1 MNDEKTQVQNK
12 DVEIDEKVRRKTK
25 TVRNNITEIEKRADD
40 CESLSLFGVSA
51 MAFPD
56 KISSV
61 RGIMA
66 SRHVAQR
73 VVLSNPEFARI
84 YTGAENPFGERSS
97 WNIKAKDD
105 YQLMRIF
112 RKFKDTPC
120 SPIAYIMRNVNTGKY
135 KCEVIKPS
143 QNIVEKYGFR
153 MYNNI
158 ESKYNEGDLIHKGS
172 VIAQSSSYVNNNYC
186 GGRNLRIGYATLPE
200 LTEDALIISEDC
212 AEKLR
217 YDMVDI
223 VTVNINKNSFL
234 LNKYG
239 DNTLYKP
246 FPDIGEEIQ
255 HDILCSIRENS
266 YLSSIQEA
274 AIPHI
279 NDKNYFSHGIV
290 VDIDIFSNVEV
301 ENDQYQYYHKQIT
314 DWYSDIYSYISTII
328 HDIDQDDTTLLDIY
342 HQAEKYLNESTWVT
356 KEYIADT
363 IMKFTILQPMEICE
377 GQKVVGRYGNKSV
390 ITKIMKTELMPHT
403 DDGRPLDVL
412 ANSLSIP
419 NRIIAFATYESK
431 MTFQMERIHQH
442 IIELDKQ
449 GVSHDE
455 IMLLV
460 SDFMSIFNPDNGSE
474 IMRLYNEYPNECY
487 NDIIKN
493 GLYIQIQPLNEVCI
507 RDALI
512 EADEKYADILKG
524 YNLYTKLR
532 HRWIKSPKTYN
543 IGYQYHYVLKQE
555 PSKAMSGVATGRTTL
570 YDLPVKTRQFAKN
583 LRRYSDNTIRF
594 GEYDTF
600 NLLSSVGVKSFAKI
614 TTYFRGSQYEKNS
627 ILMSQLDDVGV
638 DTSKY
643 NKFPQLSQLHNCL
656 KLMGIEPK
664 PDIFSYNTIGTVD
677 EEYKVMINNN
687 EITITIP
694 ELRYI
699 LMIHSYYIQ
708 YEMYMKTA
716 VDMTVFITNIINT
729 NLFIDKDDEFRNK
742 VIFKFIELLPELQQ
756 MKQYE

>member
-1 MNDEKTQVQNK
+1 MNEKIQNK
-12 DVEIDEKVRRKTK
+12 QKTDDNTKIRRKTK
-25 TVRNNITEIEKRADD
+25 TVRNTITEIERRSEETDD
-40 CESLSLFGVSA
+40 LALFGASA

-66 SRHVAQR
+66 TRHQAQR
-73 VVLSNPEFARI
+73 VVLSDPEFARV

-97 WNIKAKDD
+97 WNIKASDD

-112 RKFKDTPC
+112 RKFKDAPC
-120 SPIAYIMRNVNTGKY
+120 SPIAYIFKNLRTGKY
-135 KCEVIKPS
+135 KCEVVKPS

-158 ESKYNEGDLIHKGS
+158 ESKYNEGDIIKEGS
-172 VIAQSSSYVNNNYC
+172 VIAQSSSYVGNNYC

-200 LTEDALIISEDC
+200 LTEDALIISEAC
-212 AEKLR
+212 AEKLK

-239 DNTLYKP
+239 NDTLYKP

-266 YLSSIQEA
+266 YISSISEA
-274 AIPHI
+274 AVSHI

-290 VDIDIFSNVEV
+290 VDIDIYSNVDV
-301 ENDQYQYYHKQIT
+301 ENEQYQYYYNQIHE
-314 DWYSDIYSYISTII
+314 WYSDIYSYISTII
-328 HDIDQDDTTLLDIY
+328 HDAEQDDTTLLDIY
-342 HQAEKYLNESTWVT
+342 HQAEKYLNDSTWVT
-356 KEYIADT
+356 KEYIVDT
-363 IMKFTILQPMEICE
+363 IMKFTILQPMEIRE
-377 GQKVVGRYGNKSV
+377 GQKIVGRYGNKSV
-390 ITKIMKTELMPHT
+390 ITKIEKTELMPRT
-403 DDGRPLDVL
+403 DDGRPLDVIANAL
-412 ANSLSIP
+412 AIP

-431 MTFQMERIHQH
+431 ITHQMERMHQH
-442 IIELDKQ
+442 IVELDKQ
-449 GVSHDE
+449 NVPRDE
-455 IMLLV
+455 IMMLV
-460 SDFMSIFNPDNGSE
+460 SDFISIFNPDNASE
-474 IMRLYNEYPNECY
+474 IMRLYNEYPDESY

-493 GLYIQIQPLNEVCI
+493 GLYIQIQPLNKVCI

-512 EADEKYADILKG
+512 EADEKYPDILKG
-524 YNLYTKLR
+524 YYLYTKLR
-532 HRWIKSPKTYN
+532 HRWIKSSQTYN

-555 PSKAMSGVATGRTTL
+555 PSKAMSAVATGRTTL

-583 LRRYSDNTIRF
+583 LRKYSDNTVRF
-594 GEYDTF
+594 GEYDSY
-600 NLLSSVGVKSFAKI
+600 NLLSSVGVRAFSKI

-627 ILMSQLDDVGV
+627 MLMSQLNDVGV

-643 NKFPQLSQLHNCL
+643 NQFPQLIQLQNCL
-656 KLMGIEPK
+656 ELIGIEAK

-677 EEYKVMINNN
+677 EEYNVMINNN
-687 EITITIP
+687 EIKITIP
-694 ELRYI
+694 ELRYV
-699 LMIHSYYIQ
+699 LMIFSYYTQ

-716 VDMTVFITNIINT
+716 VDMTVFITNILNT
-729 NLFIDKDDEFRNK
+729 NLFIDKDEEFRNK
-742 VIFKFIELLPELQQ
+742 VIFKFVDMLPILQQ
-756 MKQYE
+756 LKQYD